1 MITDLTSSAVAL
13 AVQQIAGEKKKI
25 DIVVASSTSA
35 LSGSACTP
43 YGPATRRIRPPP
55 MAAAH

>member
-25 DIVVASSTSA
+25 DIVVGAATSA
-35 LSGSACTP
+35 LAGSAYTP
-43 YGPATRRIRPPP
+43 FGPATRRIRLPPT
-55 MAAAH
+55 AVAH